1 MGRLYNVEE
10 GVWHTVPDHQVHDM
24 LMSKKWA
31 PHAGLGLNVV
41 MPNGDAGQIKGSHYE
56 YWASK
61 GARFETDRDRDK
73 RRLGQAVRDTPYLGG
88 SPLAAYAV
96 GAGKGASIS
105 ATDLTSRASERNP
118 LSDEHPIASMLGELT
133 GVIATLPATLSGGP
147 STTAAQLSRIG
158 RIGRM
163 LPGAILTRKAT
174 AIGSEAVK
182 AGLGTSL
189 AETMVGRAAATSI
202 TASLESIAYTAPGE
216 FAGYLEERPGYT
228 ADAVVGKLATSALW
242 GGALGF
248 GLPLGVGGI
257 IWGAQQGVRAGGFAM
272 QSTYRMLTGN
282 PISKAAGRMFLNNAV
297 RWRDLDPNQAA
308 GALSMTLPD
317 LKARSR
323 TMVDAMDIVTDQRY
337 IQKTQEAELALS
349 KQELLVAKQEA
360 KLQELAAQK
369 TAAKYEGM
377 AEKADDLAERE
388 LRRIQRTEV
397 DPAKKQLEG
406 VRSAEEER
414 IWQQKVADVKGRVAA
429 QQRSITQ
436 SADDIAATRKYDLA
450 EEELEQ
456 ARAAL
461 DARGLIDDA
470 APIREAAE
478 APIAKAQG
486 LTAKAAAKAEGLAD
500 DLAKAKTKLE
510 GLGAKA
516 GKADTEADWSNISA
530 RIDSEV
536 SRRVEGSGWTDT
548 AKWEKLDEAV
558 LAEMKKPLAKRRPI
572 SDFVGK
578 KRIDGPKG
586 SYEEVV
592 PKNWERART
601 LKPGADTEA
610 AWSKIAARIDDISYY
625 STHKGSGWTGTA
637 KWQKLHDAILAEM
650 KKPLAE
656 RRPISD
662 FVRKERIY
670 GPKGSV
676 NTTPYKYEE
685 AVPKDWERARTL
697 KPDADP
703 AIAAAE
709 KEVARLEAALEKA
722 KGRPAPADEIV
733 AEAEGSAPVGRERD
747 ELLERVFRA
756 EAAVAE
762 AEPAARAAAHGS
774 KLADMG
780 HEARRLELALDDK
793 IAAARK
799 EYDKVVGH
807 TAEIKEQLADDL
819 WELEEKIAKE
829 LKPLRGL
836 EGKPGPGGRNSVEF
850 DTNPKNIVNAPDKVK
865 ASVATRAADAAEE
878 SEALVEEFWDFW
890 GSPEK
895 SKLVVAALSDS
906 PPAVPAH
913 EIAEH
918 TMGLL
923 QKTAAALGE
932 STVETAGIADHLLAP
947 FRTKAL
953 AHVEIA
959 LQAVAKVHPAHTG
972 GKTPSVEQVAEVHM
986 AINKLKRYL
995 NNDLF
1000 KGVDRGDPILEAAG
1014 FFKGHAKNLNTFL
1027 TNDHYWGRTLSG
1039 IQRQVNKASERVINN
1054 TRFFKSTFL
1063 KETGRRKVLVE
1074 GVEKTHSELIGKAG
1088 AFSNYVGSYLTP
1100 ANAAPQRVL
1109 VERITALDDLAAAI
1123 MSAEKITGTVGKGK
1137 DLARVSRNLRR
1148 FHEVEAKA
1156 FHDANEMLRL
1166 TTGDFSH
1173 GMPSQLTIPGL
1184 DKSVFMQGK
1193 ARLTGLD
1200 EAKAALLHTQ
1210 KEQARIGAQ
1219 LTKGPKAKLD
1229 KLENLKSSTALEN
1242 KGRKLTEA
1250 ISEKERL
1257 LAEEAV
1263 TLQHSAALK
1272 EAKENLAHWED
1283 SYTTAQESLAAFRK
1297 EVIRQG
1303 KGATGERLAAKNA
1316 AAEKEIEIMEK
1327 IAQAEEKIKHSEM
1340 IISFAEK
1347 SKRIIGK
1354 TDKELKA
1361 FNTGLGPLVE
1371 MGALGALAYGG
1382 SPLLGIAAYG
1392 AIHAFRR
1399 PAHFAQMTARV
1410 YQGVSETYTSINTRL
1425 DEIVGRI
1432 AKGSQRA
1439 VREGKPDYLATFASH
1454 VGVGIPHSMEL
1465 PMPLEVKAKKT
1476 GDGFEI
1482 GRGERRE
1489 RVYE

>member
-1 MGRLYNVEE
+1 
-10 GVWHTVPDHQVHDM
+10 
-24 LMSKKWA
+24 
-31 PHAGLGLNVV
+31 
-41 MPNGDAGQIKGSHYE
+41 
-56 YWASK
+56 
-61 GARFETDRDRDK
+61 
-73 RRLGQAVRDTPYLGG
+73 
-88 SPLAAYAV
+88 
-96 GAGKGASIS
+96 
-105 ATDLTSRASERNP
+105 
-118 LSDEHPIASMLGELT
+118 
-133 GVIATLPATLSGGP
+133 
-147 STTAAQLSRIG
+147 
-158 RIGRM
+158 
-163 LPGAILTRKAT
+163 
-174 AIGSEAVK
+174 
-182 AGLGTSL
+182 
-189 AETMVGRAAATSI
+189 
-202 TASLESIAYTAPGE
+202 
-216 FAGYLEERPGYT
+216 
-228 ADAVVGKLATSALW
+228 
-242 GGALGF
+242 
-248 GLPLGVGGI
+248 
-257 IWGAQQGVRAGGFAM
+257 
-272 QSTYRMLTGN
+272 
-282 PISKAAGRMFLNNAV
+282 
-297 RWRDLDPNQAA
+297 
-308 GALSMTLPD
+308 
-317 LKARSR
+317 
-323 TMVDAMDIVTDQRY
+323 MVDAMDIVTDQRY

-360 KLQELAAQK
+360 KVQELAAQK

-414 IWQQKVADVKGRVAA
+414 IWQQKVADVEGRVAA
-429 QQRSITQ
+429 QQRSIAQ
-436 SADDIAATRKYDLA
+436 SADDIAAKRKYDLA
-450 EEELEQ
+450 QDELKQ
-456 ARAAL
+456 AKAAL
-461 DARGLIDDA
+461 DAQGLIDDA
-470 APIREAAE
+470 APIREAVE

-486 LTAKAAAKAEGLAD
+486 LTAKAAAKVEGLTD

-516 GKADTEADWSNISA
+516 GKVDTEADWSNISA
-530 RIDSEV
+530 NIDSEV

-558 LAEMKKPLAKRRPI
+558 LAEMKKPLA
-572 SDFVGK
+572 
-578 KRIDGPKG
+578 
-586 SYEEVV
+586 
-592 PKNWERART
+592 
-601 LKPGADTEA
+601 
-610 AWSKIAARIDDISYY
+610 
-625 STHKGSGWTGTA
+625 
-637 KWQKLHDAILAEM
+637 
-650 KKPLAE
+650 E

-662 FVRKERIY
+662 FVDSKVVDDGGGAY
-670 GPKGSV
+670 QKL
-676 NTTPYKYEE
+676 T
-685 AVPKDWERARTL
+685 PKDFERVQTL

-703 AIAAAE
+703 AVAAGQ

-733 AEAEGSAPVGRERD
+733 DDAPDELD
-747 ELLERVFRA
+747 ELLARLSRA

-762 AEPAARAAAHGS
+762 AEPAARAAAHGG

-799 EYDKVVGH
+799 HYDKVVGD
-807 TAEIKEQLADDL
+807 TAEIKEKLADDL

-850 DTNPKNIVNAPDKVK
+850 DTNPKNIVNAPDGVK
-865 ASVATRAADAAEE
+865 ASMAFRASNAAEQ

-890 GSPEK
+890 GSPAK
-895 SKLVVAALSDS
+895 TDLVAAVLKKS
-906 PPAVPAH
+906 PPAVPGH

-932 STVETAGIADHLLAP
+932 STVETAGIADHLLSP

-1000 KGVDRGDPILEAAG
+1000 KHVDRADPVLEAAG
-1014 FFKGHAKNLNTFL
+1014 FFKQHAKNLNTFL
-1027 TNDHYWGRTLSG
+1027 TNSHYWGAELSSL
-1039 IQRQVNKASERVINN
+1039 QRQVNKASERVINN
-1054 TRFFKSTFL
+1054 IPKFKSTFL
-1063 KETGRRKVLVE
+1063 TETGTYGGRTQLV
-1074 GVEKTHSELIGKAG
+1074 GNGS
-1088 AFSNYVGSYLTP
+1088 AFSGYVGSYGTP
-1100 ANAAPQRVL
+1100 ANSARQRIL
-1109 VERITALDDLAAAI
+1109 QERFTALDDLAAAI
-1123 MSAEKITGTVGKGK
+1123 KSAEKIAPGTIVNS
-1137 DLARVSRNLRR
+1137 RVSASGKPISADTWVPLNGGELSRVSGSLRR
-1148 FHEVEAKA
+1148 FHEVEARA

-1166 TTGDFSH
+1166 TIGDFSH

-1193 ARLTGLD
+1193 ARLAGLD
-1200 EAKAALLHTQ
+1200 EAKTALLHTK

-1263 TLQHSAALK
+1263 IIQHSAALK

-1283 SYTTAQESLAAFRK
+1283 SYTTAKESLAAFRK
-1297 EVIRQG
+1297 EVVAQG
-1303 KGATGERLAAKNA
+1303 KGAKGERLAAKNA

-1347 SKRIIGK
+1347 SRRMVGK
-1354 TDKELKA
+1354 TEKELKA

-1382 SPLLGIAAYG
+1382 SPLLGVAAYG

-1410 YQGVSETYTSINTRL
+1410 YQGVSETYKSINTRL

-1432 AKGSQRA
+1432 AKGAQRA
-1439 VREGKPDYLATFASH
+1439 VREGKQDYLATFASH

-1476 GDGFEI
+1476 GEGFEI
-1482 GRGERRE
+1482 GRGEQRE